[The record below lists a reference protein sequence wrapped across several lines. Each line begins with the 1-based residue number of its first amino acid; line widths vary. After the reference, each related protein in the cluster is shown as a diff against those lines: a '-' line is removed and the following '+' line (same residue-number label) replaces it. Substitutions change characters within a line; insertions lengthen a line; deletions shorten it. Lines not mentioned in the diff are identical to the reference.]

1 MVEYKRDPE
10 IEIQMESKNVG
21 WSEGKDLFF
30 FPIVLR
36 SYCHGLPSYM
46 MRNPW
51 DREKGLA
58 NTYRSRGQRRQVKE
72 RALSLSEVP
81 DYLSRSMDLHPELWK
96 GCFRWVVRAEAKASV
111 NIFYSYILYHIVVAR
126 SVQSLLPV
134 EVSNFLRLCH
144 SVDCFMKHYW
154 EGPASALL
162 SEERVRKSLRLKNFR
177 CPGPSLIE

>member
-1 MVEYKRDPE
+1 MVEYKRDQE
-10 IEIQMESKNVG
+10 IEMDRDPD
-21 WSEGKDLFF
+21 GKPKCGLIRRKR
-30 FPIVLR
+30 PLLLSPLWIVLR

-81 DYLSRSMDLHPELWK
+81 DSWSRSMDLHPELWK

-111 NIFYSYILYHIVVAR
+111 NINYHIVVAR

-134 EVSNFLRLCH
+134 DSSFACVILLIALSNTTGKDLQVPFSR
-144 SVDCFMKHYW
+144 
-154 EGPASALL
+154 
-162 SEERVRKSLRLKNFR
+162 RK
-177 CPGPSLIE
+177 G